1 MPRLPDT
8 TTTKR
13 YCCLVP
19 RGSETPKAA
28 GVADAETAAHI
39 GNDSAAVRE
48 TGKLSRA
55 QGGWRESSLG
65 YRIRAGGSRGIGV
78 ECRTPCGHAR
88 CESRSSRQQSGVVAA
103 TTHRRRCKQ
112 LDNDGSWIATGKW
125 VDDKVALGGQGHQAV
140 GCYRA
145 GTAGNDFFARIVD
158 IHVDADRAGNRSTRA
173 ESETRAARASV
184 CDINHR
190 ISNCQVRCIFDL
202 IWTICGDRVLSIRG
216 YGSHSR
222 KK

>member
-48 TGKLSRA
+48 TGQLSRA
-55 QGGWRESSLG
+55 QGGGRESSLG
-65 YRIRAGGSRGIGV
+65 YRIRTSGSRGIGG
-78 ECRTPCGHAR
+78 ECRTPSGHAR
-88 CESRSSRQQSGVVAA
+88 YESRSRQQSGVVAA

-112 LDNDGSWIATGKW
+112 LDNDRSWVAAGKR

-145 GTAGNDFFARIVD
+145 GTAGNDLVSLSAK
-158 IHVDADRAGNRSTRA
+158 S
-173 ESETRAARASV
+173 
-184 CDINHR
+184 
-190 ISNCQVRCIFDL
+190 DL
-202 IWTICGDRVLSIRG
+202 II
-216 YGSHSR
+216 
-222 KK
+222 